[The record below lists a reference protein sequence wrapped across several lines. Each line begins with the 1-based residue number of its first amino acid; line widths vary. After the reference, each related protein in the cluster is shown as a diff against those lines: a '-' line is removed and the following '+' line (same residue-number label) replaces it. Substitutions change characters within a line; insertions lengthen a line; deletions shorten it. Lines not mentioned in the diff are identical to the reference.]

1 MSMARLQFSRPR
13 VGQLRVRNMHQ
24 CNNYDFHK
32 TVTGKYVNIEE
43 AREKVLLLALKT
55 KRVIHRKYSC

>member
-1 MSMARLQFSRPR
+1 
-13 VGQLRVRNMHQ
+13 MHQ